1 MLRTYTSDIDAR
13 IILLNTLERIRKK
26 QHNFV

>member
-13 IILLNTLERIRKK
+13 IILLSTLERIRKK
-26 QHNFV
+26 QQNFV